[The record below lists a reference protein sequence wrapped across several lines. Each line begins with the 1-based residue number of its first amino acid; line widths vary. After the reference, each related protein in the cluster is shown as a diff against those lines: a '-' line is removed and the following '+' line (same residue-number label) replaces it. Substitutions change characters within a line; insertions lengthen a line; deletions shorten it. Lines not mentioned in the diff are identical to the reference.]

1 MQPDRWLGSTNMET
15 YQTNLGYRPE
25 KLSLGPGWV
34 IDAGNLSDYNYTPE
48 ASPLGSI
55 GGWLCKEWWRMT
67 SASNGFK
74 SAILIG
80 TFAAAATLGGCA
92 SSNSSYAKAAEYQSD
107 PTPHLHTLN
116 ERGIDIDNRQAITND
131 ENLRMLNDD
140 LTRFF
145 LLDRQSRLTPAPVP
159 R

>member
-1 MQPDRWLGSTNMET
+1 
-15 YQTNLGYRPE
+15 
-25 KLSLGPGWV
+25 
-34 IDAGNLSDYNYTPE
+34 
-48 ASPLGSI
+48 
-55 GGWLCKEWWRMT
+55 MT

-80 TFAAAATLGGCA
+80 TFAAAATFGGCA
-92 SSNSSYAKAAEYQSD
+92 SSNSSYDKAYEYQSD

-116 ERGIDIDNRQAITND
+116 ERDIDLDNRHAITND

-145 LLDRQSRLTPAPVP
+145 LLDRQSRLTPAPIP